1 MIGAVAL
8 IFIVGQFIEGNI
20 LHPLLVGKSVGVHPV
35 WLMFALF
42 AFGYLFGFVGLLLA
56 VPLAAAVGVLV
67 RFALQQYLKSP
78 LYLGVPTQE
87 KPAAPKRRAK

>member
-1 MIGAVAL
+1 
-8 IFIVGQFIEGNI
+8 
-20 LHPLLVGKSVGVHPV
+20 
-35 WLMFALF
+35 
-42 AFGYLFGFVGLLLA
+42 

-87 KPAAPKRRAK
+87 KPAAPKRRTK